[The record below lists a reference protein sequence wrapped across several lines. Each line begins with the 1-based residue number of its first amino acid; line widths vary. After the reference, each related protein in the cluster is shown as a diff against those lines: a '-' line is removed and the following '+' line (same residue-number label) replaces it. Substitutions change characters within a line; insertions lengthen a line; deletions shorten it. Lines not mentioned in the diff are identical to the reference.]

1 MDGSGYPDG
10 LRGNE
15 IDDITR
21 IITISDIYAAMTEQ
35 RAYKPPKPPREALA
49 VLLALAQ
56 AGKVEMALVREFG
69 RITVEKAAA

>member
-1 MDGSGYPDG
+1 
-10 LRGNE
+10 
-15 IDDITR
+15 
-21 IITISDIYAAMTEQ
+21 MTEQ
-35 RAYKPPKPPREALA
+35 RAYKPPKLPREALA